1 MSRLSPPP
9 VVQQPPERMLT
20 PRRSPR
26 RPPTA
31 MGPALQSHGSMVSSE
46 SPAVGTPVVGTRQ
59 STSAFAASETLAM
72 PQPPSRTGTIRSSP
86 CVGQSAPRH
95 SLEEDEEQQPPTDDS
110 QGTANRQ
117 GSRHAPGLKRT
128 SLTVEQQVKI
138 IKRHESS
145 GIDNKLTYAQ
155 LQAWAKEEFHLDAPP
170 SRSLVAKTLKNKEFI
185 IARAAN
191 EIQLGRKRKRTTSAM
206 QAELESSLLQWVHD
220 HDSTHGGRV
229 PITDHM
235 LVEQVNLCNNNPL
248 CNTLNVLCCTV

>member
-155 LQAWAKEEFHLDAPP
+155 LQAWAKEEFHLDAPLREAWLQRL
-170 SRSLVAKTLKNKEFI
+170 SRTRSLSSPGLLTRSSWGESVSGLLQPCKPNWNPVSYNGCTIMTQPMGVECRL
-185 IARAAN
+185 
-191 EIQLGRKRKRTTSAM
+191 RTTC
-206 QAELESSLLQWVHD
+206 LLN
-220 HDSTHGGRV
+220 R
-229 PITDHM
+229 
-235 LVEQVNLCNNNPL
+235 
-248 CNTLNVLCCTV
+248 